1 MTKSIPKIWA
11 ILPAA
16 GAGKRFSTQKP
27 KQFFELNGQLMAEYS
42 LQRLLSVKSIQ
53 SIIVPCDSSIPLW
66 SKVPSVQNPKVQ
78 MVAGGEQRANSV
90 LNGLQAIADQA
101 SDSDWV
107 LVHDIARPCIT
118 PQDINKL
125 ITAVEG
131 HAVGGILTANVNE
144 TLKKVDLDQ
153 QIEATL
159 DRAQYRLA
167 QTPQLFKYSLL
178 KTAIENCLQQGITP
192 TDEAFAVENAGLT
205 ILAVEGRHD
214 NIKITRK
221 EDLAIASAILNS
233 QES

>member
-27 KQFFELNGQLMAEYS
+27 KQFFQLNGQLMAEHS

-53 SIIVPCDSSIPLW
+53 SIMIPCDSNIPLW
-66 SKVPSVQNPKVQ
+66 SKVPSLQNPKVQ
-78 MVAGGEQRANSV
+78 MVAGGEQRVNSV

-107 LVHDIARPCIT
+107 LVHDIARPCVT
-118 PQDINKL
+118 SQDINKL

-131 HAVGGILTANVNE
+131 HAVGGILTASVNE
-144 TLKKVDLDQ
+144 TLKKVSLDQ

-167 QTPQLFKYSLL
+167 QTPQLFKYGLL

-192 TDEAFAVENAGLT
+192 TDEAFAIENADLPV
-205 ILAVEGRHD
+205 LAVEGRHD
-214 NIKITRK
+214 NIKITRQ